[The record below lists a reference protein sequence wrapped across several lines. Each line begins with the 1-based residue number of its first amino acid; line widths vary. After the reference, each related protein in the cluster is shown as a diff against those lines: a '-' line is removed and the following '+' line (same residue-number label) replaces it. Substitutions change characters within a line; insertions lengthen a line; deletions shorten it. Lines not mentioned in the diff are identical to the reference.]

1 MISGPDLRRWR
12 VEQLHGDHGR
22 WVRIHGTGKYFQYI
36 SGKML
41 KSLIFVLYTY
51 RPCTST
57 WRTWTSPAPSSTPA
71 ASQRTRQDPFQG
83 LENMFPRKTINTDFF
98 PSRREIARYVF
109 WKLCLLW
116 GSNFFLFL
124 GFHALAFWLCLKHPN
139 MFPSFL
145 VREDAILTS
154 FDPSTFQ
161 VQPNR
166 WSYLAAKGAIN
177 ILTKAMALDMT
188 PGRVRVNSVSPSW
201 IWSPET
207 AKSTN
212 GETILRYKLFCY
224 FSFFSVEI
232 LRF

>member
-1 MISGPDLRRWR
+1 
-12 VEQLHGDHGR
+12 
-22 WVRIHGTGKYFQYI
+22 
-36 SGKML
+36 
-41 KSLIFVLYTY
+41 
-51 RPCTST
+51 
-57 WRTWTSPAPSSTPA
+57 
-71 ASQRTRQDPFQG
+71 
-83 LENMFPRKTINTDFF
+83 
-98 PSRREIARYVF
+98 
-109 WKLCLLW
+109 
-116 GSNFFLFL
+116 
-124 GFHALAFWLCLKHPN
+124 